1 MAKNPYFKYRGSEQS
16 LVNDLTIEAIKI
28 HGQDM
33 VYIPRT
39 YVDIDQLF
47 GEDVLSKFE
56 EGNYIEM
63 YIDSYDGFE
72 GEGDFI
78 AKFGLEIRDSI
89 TLVVSKQRF
98 EQTMSHDSNITRPR
112 EGDLIYFPLSKSIF
126 EIKFVE
132 HENPF
137 YQVGSL
143 YTYKL
148 SCDLFR
154 YSHEEINTD
163 FSDIDSAED
172 ERKEYADEF
181 TLGSQL
187 TATATFYEG
196 EIVYQV
202 SGQNGGLSA
211 DATATATVIEWT
223 PATSILTVASGTG
236 TFNSGGLSDSVI
248 GQSSGAEYTLSSI
261 AGTTMIVPNLNIDS
275 PQGDNDDIQ
284 LEADRDSI
292 IDFSEN
298 DPFSLGNF

>member
-181 TLGSQL
+181 TLGSQIS
-187 TATATFYEG
+187 ATASFYEG

-202 SGQNGGLSA
+202 SGQTGGLSA

>member
-89 TLVVSKQRF
+89 TLIVSKQRF

-181 TLGSQL
+181 TLGSQIS
-187 TATATFYEG
+187 ATASFYEG

-202 SGQNGGLSA
+202 SGQTGGLSA

>member
-56 EGNYIEM
+56 EGNNIEM

-89 TLVVSKQRF
+89 TLVVSKKRF
-98 EQTMSHDSNITRPR
+98 EQTMSHSNITRPR

-137 YQVGSL
+137 YQVGNL

-154 YSHEEINTD
+154 YSHGEINTG

-187 TATATFYEG
+187 SVTAAFYEG

-202 SGQNGGLSA
+202 SGQTGGLSA
-211 DATATATVIEWT
+211 DATATATVIEWS

-248 GQSSGAEYTLSSI
+248 GQSSGAEYTLSDI
-261 AGTTMIVPNLNIDS
+261 TGTTMIVPNLNIDV

-298 DPFSLGNF
+298 DPFSLGNL

>member
-137 YQVGSL
+137 YQVGNL

>member
-187 TATATFYEG
+187 SATATFYEG
-196 EIVYQV
+196 ETVYQV
-202 SGQNGGLSA
+202 SGQTGGLSA

>member
-89 TLVVSKQRF
+89 TLIVSKQRF

-137 YQVGSL
+137 YQVGNL

-163 FSDIDSAED
+163 FSDIDIAED

-181 TLGSQL
+181 TLGSQIS
-187 TATATFYEG
+187 ATASFYEG
-196 EIVYQV
+196 EVVYQV
-202 SGQNGGLSA
+202 SGQIGGLSA
-211 DATATATVIEWT
+211 DATATATVIEWS